1 MDMGLHAQLCAA
13 LAAAHKEEDA
23 RCAAAM
29 ARLAEAAPAE
39 VGADPA
45 VRCDLGAAVAE
56 LRTLG
61 GQPTP
66 LDKVAV
72 LRRAAAAVAE
82 AVEAGRRSGSVPPD
96 TALAQD
102 DLLPLLIATV
112 ARARPPRLYS
122 EACLVQHFAPGR
134 AAGASGSGSEADFH
148 AANLRAAA
156 DHLVGLAPR
165 GAARPARAA
174 PPAAPPRRS
183 PPAGAASPAELL
195 LPGLDG
201 APPRARAAAA
211 PKHAPAGGGRAGAA
225 RAGAEPCGDMG
236 WGVGGGGGGGG
247 EPRARVLARGVA
259 PAGGGGDGRGRAGA
273 LGRRRVGRAR
283 GGRRGARG
291 GRGERG
297 AGRLSAG
304 AAGGRGAD
312 AQRAGRR
319 APRPLRGGQ
328 GALFVRNKA
337 CTKITLAAR
346 APRAARLAPRAFST
360 PPRRARARA
369 RRGARRLPRAACPPR
384 PRPARRGR
392 GRRASPP
399 HTPVVKCEPLRVINT
414 LTFVPEKAFLNH
426 CGSPR
431 RHRL

>member
-1 MDMGLHAQLCAA
+1 MDAAVARLVAANGAQLGACSADGRRAQALREAVETVLMDMGLHAQLCAA

-259 PAGGGGDGRGRAGA
+259 PAGGGATAGAGRGPW
-273 LGRRRVGRAR
+273 
-283 GGRRGARG
+283 GGGGWGARG
-291 GRGERG
+291 GAGGARGEDG
-297 AGRLSAG
+297 ESAG
-304 AAGGRGAD
+304 LGDFLLALRADEAQTLSGRGA
-312 AQRAGRR
+312 
-319 APRPLRGGQ
+319 APLG
-328 GALFVRNKA
+328 L
-337 CTKITLAAR
+337 
-346 APRAARLAPRAFST
+346 
-360 PPRRARARA
+360 
-369 RRGARRLPRAACPPR
+369 
-384 PRPARRGR
+384 
-392 GRRASPP
+392 
-399 HTPVVKCEPLRVINT
+399 
-414 LTFVPEKAFLNH
+414 
-426 CGSPR
+426 
-431 RHRL
+431 